1 MKRRITVQLIEEYK
15 KHLYMEEKSKAT
27 IEKYT
32 SDLTKLMNYA
42 NARNIDKELMIK
54 YKEYLISDGNYK
66 VSSANSYIVAAN
78 RFFEYMK
85 WYDAKIKTYKV
96 QQEAFCPENKC
107 LSKGEYK
114 RLIKAALN
122 NKKTRLAMIIQTIGA
137 TGIRISELS
146 AVTVESVKKGV
157 LIINNKGKIRKVLL
171 PADLQ
176 KSLLLYIHDIKIR
189 SGVVFCTKNGNVVNR
204 SNVWKEMKALCKD
217 ANVNKDKVFPH
228 NLRHLFA
235 QTFYGIKKDIAK
247 LADVLGHS
255 SIETTR
261 IYVRGSS
268 KEYRRQL
275 EQMEMVVV

>member
-1 MKRRITVQLIEEYK
+1 MKRRITVQLIEDYK

-27 IEKYT
+27 IEKYA

-42 NARNIDKELMIK
+42 GSRNIDKELMIK
-54 YKEYLISDGNYK
+54 YKEYLIYDRNYK

-85 WYDAKIKTYKV
+85 WYDVKIKTYKV
-96 QQEAFCPENKC
+96 QQETFCPENKY
-107 LSKGEYK
+107 LSKSEYR
-114 RLIKAALN
+114 RLIKTALN
-122 NKKTRLAMIIQTIGA
+122 NKKVRLAMIIQTIGA

-171 PADLQ
+171 PTDLQ
-176 KSLLLYIHDIKIR
+176 KSLLLYIHEMKIK
-189 SGVVFCTKNGNVVNR
+189 GGAVFCTKNGNVVNR
-204 SNVWKEMKALCKD
+204 SNVWSEMKALCKD
-217 ANVNKDKVFPH
+217 AHVDKSKVFPH

-235 QTFYGIKKDIAK
+235 RTFYNVKKDIAK

-261 IYVRGSS
+261 IYVRSSS
-268 KEYRRQL
+268 KEYKKQL
-275 EQMEMVVV
+275 EQMEMVVI